1 MLDCPQQNQSPRET
15 TVTSCMW
22 EEALTSDAALHA
34 KKKWLAGKSV
44 LWANTTVADAAMLM
58 TTLH

>member
-1 MLDCPQQNQSPRET
+1 
-15 TVTSCMW
+15 MW